1 MGGFNA
7 ELLSNFRSGFC
18 ESYNLNLLKPNLIEE
33 SACFK
38 NPGNSTCIDLI
49 LTNRHKIF
57 QNSTIIEK
65 GLSYFLLPYSSYF
78 KKLEPKN
85 LYIVIIRT
93 FLSHSFEQNLLRG

>member
-49 LTNRHKIF
+49 LTNR
-57 QNSTIIEK
+57 QNFSKFYHYRKRVIL
-65 GLSYFLLPYSSYF
+65 LSFTVFKLLQ
-78 KKLEPKN
+78 E
-85 LYIVIIRT
+85 T
-93 FLSHSFEQNLLRG
+93 